1 MKRKGVYIPSIEGKD
16 VCVAGYCGSEYSLK
30 TKTGSVN
37 LRKFI
42 NSLDYSLDLPELSRS
57 YRRVSGGTDLYF
69 EVNGKRYTQD
79 VVNVTFKYSVKEW
92 NKVNKTTY
100 IKRGYDA
107 KKLNWIN
114 CIAYSDGIVVGVQVD
129 TVVQSDT
136 IVQND
141 TVVQSDTIMQAAA
154 DTCFRYDEEKQMYKA
169 PTSFPTVKTCAEIRE
184 DLYENGFICDGKKY
198 VRFKRSAGSARV
210 GKCLFIAEPLYKA
223 MFAYASRGLE
233 IEEGQEIDL
242 AAFESY
248 ISLPLSS
255 CIDTIS
261 LKPENILVVNDYE
274 SIFTEDV
281 IATRS
286 VDGKL
291 QTAPARAEIANSI
304 WDGLSL
310 IDVSAMGKYS
320 KYGMILLRNLMFK
333 SDCFNSNLQ
342 QWFTDNGV
350 TDVSQLNGR
359 TRAERIEDIKL
370 ITTPSSIKYLKFGT
384 LDMWFDNMYDKF
396 GIVKHDKKTH
406 FFEGHLVQTHYQL
419 LNTLQLSKEDVREFL
434 GESLEFAK
442 KLRADPAV
450 VRYYIKY
457 PEIENMQPLNSVMT
471 NDNEVVYNLL
481 CINDRFCQTK
491 YYRQFLDDLLRSYYK
506 RLKNGKVLVNGNYS
520 TLLGNP
526 IELLREAIG
535 RFDGSSQIG
544 VGNIHSTRFEYGKT
558 LLGSRSPHVT
568 ISNVWL
574 PKNTENEEIDKYLN
588 LTDEIVCVN
597 SIGENT
603 LQRLSGAD

>member
-1 MKRKGVYIPSIEGKD
+1 M
-16 VCVAGYCGSEYSLK
+16 
-30 TKTGSVN
+30 
-37 LRKFI
+37 
-42 NSLDYSLDLPELSRS
+42 LP
-57 YRRVSGGTDLYF
+57 
-69 EVNGKRYTQD
+69 
-79 VVNVTFKYSVKEW
+79 
-92 NKVNKTTY
+92 
-100 IKRGYDA
+100 
-107 KKLNWIN
+107 
-114 CIAYSDGIVVGVQVD
+114 
-129 TVVQSDT
+129 
-136 IVQND
+136 
-141 TVVQSDTIMQAAA
+141 
-154 DTCFRYDEEKQMYKA
+154 
-169 PTSFPTVKTCAEIRE
+169 
-184 DLYENGFICDGKKY
+184 
-198 VRFKRSAGSARV
+198 
-210 GKCLFIAEPLYKA
+210 
-223 MFAYASRGLE
+223 
-233 IEEGQEIDL
+233 
-242 AAFESY
+242 
-248 ISLPLSS
+248 SLPLSS

-274 SIFTEDV
+274 SVFTEDV

-286 VDGKL
+286 VDGRL

-342 QWFTDNGV
+342 QWFADNDV

-457 PEIENMQPLNSVMT
+457 PEIENMQPLNSAMT

-535 RFDGSSQIG
+535 TFDGSSQIG
-544 VGNIHSTRFEYGKT
+544 VGNIHSTRFEYGKA